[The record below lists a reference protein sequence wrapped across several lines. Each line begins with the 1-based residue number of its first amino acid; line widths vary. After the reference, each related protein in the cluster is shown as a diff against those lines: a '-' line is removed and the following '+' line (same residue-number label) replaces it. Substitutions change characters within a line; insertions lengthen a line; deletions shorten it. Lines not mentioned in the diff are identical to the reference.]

1 MTGPRDPRVHDFLRR
16 LLQQHPGITL
26 AHARDA
32 AQSEDLEIGSYHYY
46 KALRD
51 LGIARKRGRPKKS
64 VTRAKVSQSVANTG
78 QAIRP
83 NPASMFDISDSV
95 EGLQHALD
103 QARITHRECH
113 RYRAALERVLAEIH
127 RVLD

>member
-1 MTGPRDPRVHDFLRR
+1 M
-16 LLQQHPGITL
+16 

-32 AQSEDLEIGSYHYY
+32 AQSEGLEIGSYHYY

-64 VTRAKVSQSVANTG
+64 VTKAKVSQSVANTG

-83 NPASMFDISDSV
+83 NPASMSDSV

-103 QARITHRECH
+103 QARITHKECH
-113 RYRAALERVLAEIH
+113 RYRATLERVLAEIH